1 MATREKKAAL
11 PWKVAPRKLLVWGQ
25 MPGDNRRF
33 VRIAQVEDPLTL
45 DAYLHVLETAGIA
58 VLSLDDEGMVGGI
71 TDGFGG
77 RLYEVQVPEEL
88 AAKASKLLA
97 EEQARLEAGAEEAGK
112 AAEREEAET
121 EQH

>member
-1 MATREKKAAL
+1 
-11 PWKVAPRKLLVWGQ
+11 
-25 MPGDNRRF
+25 MPEDTRRF
-33 VRIAQVEDPLTL
+33 TRIAQVDDPMTL
-45 DAYLHVLETAGIA
+45 DAYLQVLEAAGIP

-88 AAKASKLLA
+88 AAKASKLLS

-121 EQH
+121 EPH

>member
-1 MATREKKAAL
+1 
-11 PWKVAPRKLLVWGQ
+11 

-33 VRIAQVEDPLTL
+33 VRIAQVDDPLTL
-45 DAYLHVLETAGIA
+45 DAYLHVLETAHIP

-121 EQH
+121 ERH